1 MEKRW
6 ASVKLTLVLMYF
18 GILPVDVDA
27 SLLVVLALL
36 GLAIALVG
44 PLFVRCGRCV
54 WVRAAIRVPVST
66 VRTASPDH
74 APLIR
79 PLAPGTPGT
88 VRTRAPGG
96 GLALHGRLSP
106 V

>member
-1 MEKRW
+1 MEKRL
-6 ASVKLTLVLMYF
+6 ASVKLTLVLLYF
-18 GILPVDVDA
+18 GILPFDGDA
-27 SLLVVLALL
+27 SLLIVLALL
-36 GLAIALVG
+36 GLAIALAG
-44 PLFVRCGRCV
+44 PLFVRCVRSV
-54 WVRAAIRVPVST
+54 WVRAAIHVPVSN

-74 APLIR
+74 APLIS

-96 GLALHGRLSP
+96 RLAFHGRSSP